1 MTVRGNA
8 CILVV
13 EDEALIAMDLQALLE
28 DAGYRVLG
36 PANSSAAALALID
49 ADAPDVALLDVNLGR
64 SDAFGVASILTERKT
79 QVIFLTGH
87 TAHKLPPAHWC
98 RLRDG
103 KLEQQRYWRPRFGGE
118 PASDFAYRAIGQV
131 PHRHGVRLVAEPA
144 VADHR
149 ADAPDA
155 PVGEHC
161 FEARE
166 HFRMF
171 NAQGRGD
178 RLVRLC
184 HERESSLRRAH
195 DRLIRGVHATSLNS
209 MKYSCSRGRSSTG

>member
-87 TAHKLPPAHWC
+87 TAHKLPPAH
-98 RLRDG
+98 RHLPLVS
-103 KLEQQRYWRPRFGGE
+103 KPYLPQVLLQAVE
-118 PASDFAYRAIGQV
+118 RALDE
-131 PHRHGVRLVAEPA
+131 RKAA
-144 VADHR
+144 
-149 ADAPDA
+149 APPQA
-155 PVGEHC
+155 
-161 FEARE
+161 
-166 HFRMF
+166 
-171 NAQGRGD
+171 
-178 RLVRLC
+178 
-184 HERESSLRRAH
+184 
-195 DRLIRGVHATSLNS
+195 
-209 MKYSCSRGRSSTG
+209 